1 MWPRCWPGGRRVWP
15 TPWNSK
21 PRRPSPWS
29 LNRYDV
35 RAQVDDRNEKI
46 GRKIR
51 DNELKRIPYLV
62 IVGEKEEA
70 EGMVWGAL
78 EAFHAVRGSF
88 EGFDL
93 EAWPDKQLMLPK
105 PYTGLYYLW
114 LEGSISYA
122 DQDFTLYNNA
132 MSRFNALWREFFAW
146 CCRTIPQPGKSFRYL

>member
-1 MWPRCWPGGRRVWP
+1 MTVREVIEAADRR
-15 TPWNSK
+15 K
-21 PRRPSPWS
+21 PNLYSRE
-29 LNRYDV
+29 
-35 RAQVDDRNEKI
+35 EKL
-46 GRKIR
+46 RW
-51 DNELKRIPYLV
+51 L
-62 IVGEKEEA
+62 EEA

-132 MSRFNALWREFFAW
+132 MSRFNALWREHSPARKILPLSVKKEAAIW
-146 CCRTIPQPGKSFRYL
+146 KCPHCGGSGPAAGRWMPSAG

>member
-1 MWPRCWPGGRRVWP
+1 MAGGGRGHG
-15 TPWNSK
+15 
-21 PRRPSPWS
+21 
-29 LNRYDV
+29 L
-35 RAQVDDRNEKI
+35 
-46 GRKIR
+46 
-51 DNELKRIPYLV
+51 
-62 IVGEKEEA
+62 
-70 EGMVWGAL
+70 GAL

>member
-1 MWPRCWPGGRRVWP
+1 MTVREVIEAADRRK
-15 TPWNSK
+15 TNLYS
-21 PRRPSPWS
+21 RE
-29 LNRYDV
+29 
-35 RAQVDDRNEKI
+35 EKL
-46 GRKIR
+46 RW
-51 DNELKRIPYLV
+51 L
-62 IVGEKEEA
+62 EEA

>member
-1 MWPRCWPGGRRVWP
+1 MTVREVIEAADRAQAQPLQPGGKAAV
-15 TPWNSK
+15 
-21 PRRPSPWS
+21 
-29 LNRYDV
+29 
-35 RAQVDDRNEKI
+35 AGG
-46 GRKIR
+46 GRGHG
-51 DNELKRIPYLV
+51 L
-62 IVGEKEEA
+62 
-70 EGMVWGAL
+70 GAL